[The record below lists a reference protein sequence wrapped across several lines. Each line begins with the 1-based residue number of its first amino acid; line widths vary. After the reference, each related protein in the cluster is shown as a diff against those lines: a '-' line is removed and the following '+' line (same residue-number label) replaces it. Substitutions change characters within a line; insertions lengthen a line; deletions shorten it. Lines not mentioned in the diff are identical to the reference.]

1 MSRVQKNWLEWTVFS
16 VSLVLV
22 AGTIAYLACDA
33 FRGDST
39 PPQVLVELGR
49 PEQRGASSWAVPV
62 KVRNTGEETAEGV
75 HVEVT
80 LESPGREPEVADFEV
95 AFVPRESSREGW
107 VLLSRDPAT
116 GRLTGRAVGYG
127 KP

>member
-1 MSRVQKNWLEWTVFS
+1 MSRVRKNWLEWAVFS
-16 VSLVLV
+16 VSLALV
-22 AGTIAYLACDA
+22 AGTIAYLIQDA
-33 FRGDST
+33 VRGGST

-49 PEQRGASSWAVPV
+49 PERRGTSWAVPV
-62 KVRNTGEETAEGV
+62 EVRNAGGETAEGV

-80 LESPGREPEVADFEV
+80 LESPGHPPEVADFDV

-107 VLLSRDPAT
+107 VLLSRDPAA
-116 GRLTGRAVGYG
+116 GRLSGRAVGYE